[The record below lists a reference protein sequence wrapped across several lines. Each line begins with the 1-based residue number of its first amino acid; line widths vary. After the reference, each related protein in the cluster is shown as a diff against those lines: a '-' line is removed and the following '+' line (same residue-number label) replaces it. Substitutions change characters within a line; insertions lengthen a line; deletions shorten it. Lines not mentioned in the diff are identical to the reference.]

1 MVLNES
7 QKSQRKRDKKAENGF
22 VSINKY
28 VTPEQKAEICLYL
41 DGKAKFVP
49 LLTLNFED

>member
-7 QKSQRKRDKKAENGF
+7 QKSKRKREKKAANGL
-22 VSINKY
+22 VPIRGY
-28 VTPEQKAEICLYL
+28 GTPEQKAEICLYL